1 VIDRDVLLQRLA
13 GRGGPVG
20 HDLDAAWQRLP
31 EHEQR
36 RLRRTAT
43 DPDAAR
49 HLDDDLARTLVDAL
63 AADRVARRTW
73 DLAVPVVTA
82 LLVLST
88 VWGFGR
94 AAFPDVAEAYLV
106 VGLLGALVT
115 TVVGWRRRADAR
127 HRAHGVRRV
136 LRGLRHDSGHP

>member
-1 VIDRDVLLQRLA
+1 MTDRDQLLQQLI
-13 GRGGPVG
+13 GRTGPRDA
-20 HDLDAAWQRLP
+20 DLHVAWTRLP
-31 EHEQR
+31 EHEQD

-63 AADRVARRTW
+63 ADDRAGRRRW
-73 DLAVPVVTA
+73 DLVAPVVTA

-94 AAFPDVAEAYLV
+94 AVFPDVAGTFLAL
-106 VGLLGALVT
+106 GLLGGAAT
-115 TVVGWRRRADAR
+115 TVVGWRRGARAR
-127 HRAHGVRRV
+127 HRARAVRRV
-136 LRGLRHDSGHP
+136 LRGG

>member
-1 VIDRDVLLQRLA
+1 MSDRDRVLQRLA
-13 GRGGPVG
+13 GRTGPRDDG
-20 HDLDAAWQRLP
+20 LQGAWSRLP
-31 EHEQR
+31 DHEQD

-49 HLDDDLARTLVDAL
+49 FLDDDLARTLVDAL
-63 AADRVARRTW
+63 AHDRTRRRRS

-94 AAFPDVAEAYLV
+94 AVFPDVAGTFLAL
-106 VGLLGALVT
+106 GLLTAAVT
-115 TVVGWRRRADAR
+115 MLVGWRRGAVARERA
-127 HRAHGVRRV
+127 RAVRRV
-136 LRGLRHDSGHP
+136 LRGG